1 MRSAA
6 KRKPEAFPEAM
17 PVLPRSAAKRKNEP
31 KPQPQPKPR
40 LFHAAV
46 QVTRTEEWFVEA
58 ATAAEA
64 RALLESGHGHRS
76 QVGEC
81 THFEIGKLID

>member
-6 KRKPEAFPEAM
+6 KRKPEVFPAAV
-17 PVLPRSAAKRKNEP
+17 PVTLAPAAKRKPESKP
-31 KPQPQPKPR
+31 KV
-40 LFHAAV
+40 FHATV

-58 ATAAEA
+58 ATAEEA
-64 RALLESGHGHRS
+64 RKLLERGHSQRL